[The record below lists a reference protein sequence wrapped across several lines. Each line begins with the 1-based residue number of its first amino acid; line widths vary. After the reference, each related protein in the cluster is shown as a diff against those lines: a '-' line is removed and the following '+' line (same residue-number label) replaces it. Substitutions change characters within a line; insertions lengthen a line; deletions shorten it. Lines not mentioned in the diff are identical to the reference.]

1 MTNHLP
7 SCLKLETTDVCGLQ
21 LCFQGHNSG
30 RSQPVARVN
39 TNLAD
44 LCSNGFGSCR
54 TTNGG
59 PCPHDPERPLAFHF
73 RFGEKMLIIHCCFE
87 SGDHH
92 FVKRSHHF
100 SKKQT
105 LIKSLI
111 SIFLVDPKMGTIS
124 VSKGWHIHGASSSR
138 RLTLAAVNRR
148 ISAAT
153 HVKAA
158 SLEPR
163 IGVFRIWDHYGSL
176 WIIGFFRMF
185 QDFSGYH
192 RRFKSCIVLRCCW
205 SQDYFL
211 FVRLSIIIFP
221 SKSVIFQRIVPILQI
236 VPGAKSQ
243 STQRRLFS
251 NVYMH

>member
-59 PCPHDPERPLAFHF
+59 PCPHDPERPLAVHF

-100 SKKQT
+100 SKKNKPSSKAWSPSSWLIQT
-105 LIKSLI
+105 WVPYPYQKVDI
-111 SIFLVDPKMGTIS
+111 SMVRRRVVDSPWRRWIVES
-124 VSKGWHIHGASSSR
+124 PR
-138 RLTLAAVNRR
+138 RLM
-148 ISAAT
+148 S
-153 HVKAA
+153 K
-158 SLEPR
+158 PR
-163 IGVFRIWDHYGSL
+163 PWSQELDSSGYGITMDHYGSL
-176 WIIGFFRMF
+176 R
-185 QDFSGYH
+185 S
-192 RRFKSCIVLRCCW
+192 
-205 SQDYFL
+205 
-211 FVRLSIIIFP
+211 
-221 SKSVIFQRIVPILQI
+221 
-236 VPGAKSQ
+236 
-243 STQRRLFS
+243 
-251 NVYMH
+251 